1 MKKTDSKIIWGIL
14 FVLFGL
20 VIALKEMNFIPFSIF
35 FHGWWTL
42 FIIIPCMV
50 QIISGR
56 PTKSSFIWLVI
67 GVLLFCYVNGYFE
80 IKDLGT
86 FLVSGICI
94 VVGVSFFF
102 KDENSKIK
110 KVIEEREKR
119 DAKYREK
126 NKEELRREELRREEL
141 SREELRREE
150 LRRDE
155 LKRDELR
162 REDIRREDIRR
173 DELKHDELSREELRD
188 NKLSPEDLSPKD
200 SLLED
205 SIIDEAL
212 SQGKYK
218 SSIHSSED
226 IISPNNNGIEQESS
240 TYRYNVES
248 IEGERNYSHG
258 TNHGK
263 VNDYVAFFNGT
274 NIKYVDE
281 EFQRAKITSIFGNV
295 QLDLRNAIFQ
305 GDSVIE
311 VNCILGGVDINVP
324 SNIRVVNQCTAI
336 MAGVDTNIMAPR
348 SNINNFTL
356 YIKGNCILGGVEIK

>member
-20 VIALKEMNFIPFSIF
+20 VIALKELNFIPFSIF

-126 NKEELRREELRREEL
+126 NKEELRREELRR
-141 SREELRREE
+141 
-150 LRRDE
+150 DE
-155 LKRDELR
+155 L
-162 REDIRREDIRR
+162 RREDIRR
-173 DELKHDELSREELRD
+173 DELKQDELRREELRD
-188 NKLSPEDLSPKD
+188 NNLSPKD

-212 SQGKYK
+212 SEAKYK